1 MTEPDFL
8 RDTRASYNAMAID
21 YAEHFKAG
29 IDDKP
34 VDRAV
39 LSLFAEL
46 VRANGNT
53 DAVDIG
59 SGPGHVTEYLKSL
72 GLNIYGV
79 DLSSEMVALARRTR
93 PGVRFEEGS
102 MTALD
107 LPEGGLGGICAWYST
122 IHVPLERLS
131 GVFADFRRALAPG
144 GHLVLGFQSGDEL
157 KHYDEGFGHKLSLDF
172 YRRSPELV
180 AGLLNEAG
188 FEVYA
193 RAEREPD
200 PEEKTRQAY
209 LIARVLA

>member
-8 RDTRASYNAMAID
+8 RDTRSSYDTIAIAYD
-21 YAEHFKAG
+21 EQFAG
-29 IDDKP
+29 YIDDKP

-46 VRANGNT
+46 VRAKGNIEV
-53 DAVDIG
+53 VDIG
-59 SGPGHVTEYLKSL
+59 SGPGYIAQHLKSL
-72 GLNIYGV
+72 GLNVFGI
-79 DLSSEMVALARRTR
+79 DLSPEMVELARRGY
-93 PGVRFEEGS
+93 PDIRFEEGS

-122 IHVPLERLS
+122 IHVPLELLP
-131 GVFADFRRALAPG
+131 GVFTGFRRALMPG
-144 GHLVLGFQSGDEL
+144 GHLVLGFQSGDEI
-157 KHYDEGFGHKLSLDF
+157 KHYDEGFGHKVSLDF

-180 AGLLNEAG
+180 AGLLTDAG

-200 PEEKTRQAY
+200 PGEKTRHAY
-209 LIARVLA
+209 LVARS